1 MAQSVIGALRVNL
14 GLDSAQFERGAKK
27 VPKTVQNM
35 RKQFMALGA
44 IGVATFASLSAAALK
59 GAADIDRAAK
69 SARRLD
75 GSIGAFRAL
84 EVTAGEAGVSVEK
97 LADDIQ
103 TMNRQLANIGTSGNA
118 DRALDRLGISAESLQ
133 GLDTDEKVARIADRV
148 KELGLSAGQA
158 TTVLQD
164 LGIRNREMALLMIQG
179 GDAIRN
185 ARADIDSYGLALGG
199 VDAGKIEAANDQIA
213 RLGLIGQYAGQQL
226 ALALVPAMGQ
236 MAQAM
241 TDSLR
246 EGGTLRAVIDGLVG
260 NLDRL
265 AVYFGIAAT
274 ALGVRYVSALVA
286 ARAMTIAVNISTLGL
301 VGSLKLLRGAI
312 MRTGFGVL
320 VIAAGELVMW
330 FGRLVKSTGGWGAA
344 LSLLGDVASGVWKG
358 IGTSA
363 SALVPA
369 LGAVWGNIK
378 SGFLGMLESLATK
391 WADFLHKM
399 GAGLRNVPGMEDA
412 ANAVGDQAIMAGSQ
426 VYELRHAADEAKAS
440 ADTLAATAKNRVAQ
454 GFDEARAAAAKL
466 SAMVAEAGDE
476 ALNGAAA
483 GDALAASLEGAG
495 EGFGDS
501 GNLPD
506 VEGGGA
512 GAGGSSA
519 AANKA
524 KQEAEKRAQVLKDL
538 RAEHDKLR
546 ATINMTDLQAKIWN
560 DTQEAGVT
568 ATSAQGQEI
577 ARLNTAIDDMTQAKD
592 RASQMADTL
601 KQSAGSAFSSIVTGA
616 SSAKDAIASLAQ
628 SLASMFADQA
638 FNSIW
643 GALAPS
649 IPGAVPQVSLGSNAS
664 GTSNWRG
671 GLTRVHELGGEIMNL
686 PRGTQIIPHDISKR
700 MADGAANGV
709 ANIRLFLDSKMLQA
723 EILGTAGPVAVQL
736 IESNNE
742 QLAQNQRR
750 S

>member
-27 VPKTVQNM
+27 LPSTVQTM

-44 IGVATFASLSAAALK
+44 IGVAAFASISAAALK
-59 GAADIDRAAK
+59 GASDIDRAAK

-118 DRALDRLGISAESLQ
+118 DRALGRLGISAESLQ

-148 KELGLSAGQA
+148 KELGLSAGEA

-185 ARADIDSYGLALGG
+185 ARADIDSYGLALNS
-199 VDAGKIEAANDQIA
+199 VDAGKIESANDKIA

-236 MAQAM
+236 LAQAM

-246 EGGTLRAVIDGLVG
+246 EGGTLRGVIDGLVG

-312 MRTGFGVL
+312 MRTGFGAL
-320 VIAAGELVMW
+320 VIVAGELVYQ
-330 FGRLVKSTGGWGAA
+330 FSRLVSATGGFGNA
-344 LSLLGDVASGVWKG
+344 LSLLGDIAGNVWRNMATTGQGLYRILQGVASG
-358 IGTSA
+358 IGAAFLNAFSVIA
-363 SALVPA
+363 RQWDLVLNGMAMPFNAL
-369 LGAVWGNIK
+369 
-378 SGFLGMLESLATK
+378 
-391 WADFLHKM
+391 M
-399 GAGLRNVPGMEDA
+399 GALEIDAQIGASNIGGKFAGIADEWEANALSRIKEGGGLLAEAAGAPLEKLDALRAATDA
-412 ANAVGDQAIMAGSQ
+412 ANEALAGGPGGDVLGGGGGLPINTSDTGGGGGKES
-426 VYELRHAADEAKAS
+426 EAAKK
-440 ADTLAATAKNRVAQ
+440 ATA
-454 GFDEARAAAAKL
+454 
-466 SAMVAEAGDE
+466 
-476 ALNGAAA
+476 
-483 GDALAASLEGAG
+483 
-495 EGFGDS
+495 
-501 GNLPD
+501 
-506 VEGGGA
+506 
-512 GAGGSSA
+512 
-519 AANKA
+519 
-524 KQEAEKRAQVLKDL
+524 EAEKRAQVLKDL

-560 DTQEAGVT
+560 DTQEAGTT

-577 ARLNTAIDDMTQAKD
+577 TRLNTAIDDMTQAKD

-601 KQSAGSAFSSIVTGA
+601 KQSSGSAFSSIVTGA

-649 IPGAVPQVSLGSNAS
+649 IPGAMPQVSLGSNAS

-700 MADGAANGV
+700 MAGGGGGIELILHAAEGVTIETVRNEAGAMIRQAAPGIRNG
-709 ANIRLFLDSKMLQA
+709 
-723 EILGTAGPVAVQL
+723 AVQQAYRGMKTQPKSMTG
-736 IESNNE
+736 I
-742 QLAQNQRR
+742 R
-750 S
+750 